1 MGSCPACQP
10 ACQPAS
16 LSCIPSNRISQSLDL
31 LTLEQRERHGEE
43 ERPGADL
50 ALRKAVAARMRVQ
63 VVAETR
69 HEVEIERG
77 GHDDDDRDEEEE
89 VKLKDCI
96 DVLKQKGAV
105 ELEK

>member
-1 MGSCPACQP
+1 MK
-10 ACQPAS
+10 S
-16 LSCIPSNRISQSLDL
+16 LHAIPDPIER

-50 ALRKAVAARMRVQ
+50 ALPKAVAAGMRVQ

-89 VKLKDCI
+89 VKLKDYI
-96 DVLKQKGAV
+96 DVLKQKQKCAV
-105 ELEK
+105 ELAKWFPGKLTSQIVC